1 MKDHVNEIVTI
12 KSSFLEAVTAML
24 MAPQSR
30 QIPFWGDLT
39 RLHDA
44 ELGYAEVVA
53 EGGLSSA
60 EESIRGAFRS
70 LHDLAQIHHSRTAD
84 KEILRSV
91 LMPLSHF
98 GGQPLM
104 RSCLRCISNFGSLLI
119 NSQLDG

>member
-24 MAPQSR
+24 MAPESR

-39 RLHDA
+39 RLREA
-44 ELGYAEVVA
+44 ELGYAEVA

-60 EESIRGAFRS
+60 EEFICGAFRS

-84 KEILRSV
+84 EGILRSV
-91 LMPLSHF
+91 LIPLSHF
-98 GGQPLM
+98 GGQPLL
-104 RSCLRCISNFGSLLI
+104 RSCLRCISNVGSLLI